1 MPMGRRD
8 GMRRSAA
15 EVKQCGRCAFW
26 DCMNP
31 RKPGATGLCRRNPPK
46 FHDTVVMSNS
56 RNAHHV
62 YKAIWPETLPIDWC
76 GQFEQR

>member
-8 GMRRSAA
+8 GVRRPSA

-31 RKPGATGLCRRNPPK
+31 RKSSATGLCRIYPPK
-46 FHDTVVMSNS
+46 SHDTTVIPNS
-56 RNAHHV
+56 RHAHHV
-62 YKAIWPETLPIDWC
+62 YKAIWPETLFTDWC